1 MFSTVLDDQKKKQYV
16 SPLYV
21 GSGAW
26 HYFENP
32 KSSLRFQIAT
42 SLLSVPYNTSIPPI
56 LMSFS
61 LNNVKETLPCFTKTH
76 CYISRGISENKLE
89 TSDLVNHLLTALQNE
104 NKLLSEPWTS
114 ITTDSDSF

>member
-1 MFSTVLDDQKKKQYV
+1 MQKKLQYV

-21 GSGAW
+21 SSGAW

-32 KSSLRFQIAT
+32 KPSLRFQTAT
-42 SLLSVPYNTSIPPI
+42 SLLLVPYNTSVPAI
-56 LMSFS
+56 LMRFS
-61 LNNVKETLPCFTKTH
+61 LNNVKETLPWFTTIH
-76 CYISRGISENKLE
+76 CYISSAISKNKLE
-89 TSDLVNHLLTALQNE
+89 MSDLVNHLLTALQNE